1 MDGIWDF
8 LELLDLQPLEA
19 DPIIQLLVEHMGDKL
34 TASSGKKGDI
44 ALCFKP
50 RRSVDANIL
59 WLKLNCR

>member
-19 DPIIQLLVEHMGDKL
+19 DPVIKLLVEHMGDKL
-34 TASSGKKGDI
+34 TTSSGKKGDI